1 VLRQDPDVILV
12 GEIRDGE
19 TARTASEAAMTGHIV
34 FTTVHAKDSFS
45 AVFRLLELGVENTLV
60 ANALELVVAQRLVKV
75 LCANCKRSVRV
86 TPGQSSRIGRFLRGA
101 DEVYVA
107 TGCVR
112 CLKTGYKGRRG
123 LYEMLEASDDL
134 RDCILDSPNIG
145 DLKRVVGHTNF
156 RTLQQAGWELAA
168 KGVTS
173 LDEVER
179 VATTG

>member
-1 VLRQDPDVILV
+1 
-12 GEIRDGE
+12 
-19 TARTASEAAMTGHIV
+19 
-34 FTTVHAKDSFS
+34 
-45 AVFRLLELGVENTLV
+45 
-60 ANALELVVAQRLVKV
+60 
-75 LCANCKRSVRV
+75 
-86 TPGQSSRIGRFLRGA
+86 
-101 DEVYVA
+101 
-107 TGCVR
+107 
-112 CLKTGYKGRRG
+112 
-123 LYEMLEASDDL
+123 MLEASDDL